1 MPVVLPGKSLTDPYR
16 QSSQDTPK
24 GPQAGNEEKHRR
36 PPGRGTAPQT
46 RVLARNII
54 FFSIFKDLLYICVMK
69 TKSLDRELI
78 CIIFIT
84 LNFLVILLLMI
95 GPFLFTD
102 YEDEIMLVETGK
114 SVVEEPPASDKC
126 ETKGDSDLQPFN
138 AVSTKDI
145 NNGQGTKEKPTN
157 IPAAEKIE
165 DQGYSKSSTVEV
177 KGDIRTVHKVDLMFQ
192 ESQVNVSQN
201 PSENTDSVSHKHNGP
216 YVFHDEESSQGGRD
230 VNENLGL

>member
-1 MPVVLPGKSLTDPYR
+1 
-16 QSSQDTPK
+16 
-24 GPQAGNEEKHRR
+24 
-36 PPGRGTAPQT
+36 
-46 RVLARNII
+46 
-54 FFSIFKDLLYICVMK
+54 
-69 TKSLDRELI
+69 
-78 CIIFIT
+78 
-84 LNFLVILLLMI
+84 MI

-114 SVVEEPPASDKC
+114 SVVGEPPASDKC

-138 AVSTKDI
+138 AMSTKDI

-230 VNENLGL
+230 VNENLGSVSETASA